1 MRSNICVIVAIFR
14 PRPEHLDELFRSIA
28 SQTLRADMIVAVI
41 ADCISAQITKTTAM
55 AHGLTLHLV
64 EPADSLNA
72 VRAFE
77 VGLAE
82 GLALCPTDTY
92 FALCDQDD
100 IWHETK
106 LNIGA
111 RALDADPDRLLVHS
125 DARLVDKDGNLIA
138 RSMFAM
144 ERRLRA
150 PRLRDLLYRN
160 TVTGMT
166 TLMRRRLVELALPFP
181 RQSGV
186 HFYHDL
192 WLALLAE
199 ATGKLYLIPEALVD
213 YRQHDGNVMG
223 VVDRRKQ
230 FTARGLP
237 DMTWLRREAAG
248 YALARFL
255 GRSVYARVA
264 AAGAGTGFA
273 KGKAKLL
280 RPYLARMR
288 GGGGHL
294 WDMIRFLARGN
305 LGLARLAFGQAATSI
320 GRVVWALQRTMTT
333 GLSESFNHFDDRLFS
348 LSPGVAPEPLYPDS
362 QRVGRSRPAKDLI
375 DQRKVLRWKPRFDAT
390 QPSLTILVPSLNPPE
405 VFAGIATAVDI
416 GIGIAARGQSV
427 RFIATDLPIAGHSV
441 SRNFIL
447 ARLSEQQSSSGAADR
462 ITLHCGVTEGEIP
475 AHNEDRFLATAWWSA
490 FLSQTL
496 IHRFDFVHPRF
507 LYLIQDF
514 EPNFYPWGA
523 EFADAMAS
531 YDMDFVPIFNTTLLR
546 DYFKAQG
553 FAFAE
558 TNPLVFRPSID
569 VARYSAGTRQA
580 RGENA
585 RQIAL
590 YGRPEVARN
599 MFPTAIEALSRFVE
613 KRGFGP
619 KDVIIKSVGLAH
631 ETIEL
636 GNGLK
641 IISQGKLPY
650 SEYPDFL
657 LRTDI
662 GLSLMLSP
670 HPSHP
675 PLEMAASGVRVVTNS
690 FATKNLSDLSPA
702 ILSSPPD
709 AAALVKALDRAWDLP
724 PPSDADRQINLALLG
739 PTLNEMMD
747 EMSANLWPTGKVN
760 GQLRRVILHIGA
772 PKCGSTFLQR
782 VLLAN
787 QDRLA
792 RAGIVYPH
800 QNGDHPG
807 NAPKLEELTASKMLE
822 DLGDAQTVIYS
833 HEDLL
838 VFREHSQ
845 TFAQAASEAG
855 LDVQVVCFL
864 RPFHQ
869 LIFGTYSQ
877 TLKQNFEEF
886 AAEGSAYGGRTFDE
900 FCRHIHARFRFDQF
914 LKKWEA
920 TFPNGRLLLRSHTLI
935 RPTFEALLNGVE
947 LDWNVDPSLTNP
959 SLRIE
964 DCEQIA
970 KAINEGHQDI
980 DALRDA
986 LRAAYRK
993 IGLAD
998 PGRSAERISMIEA
1011 LFAEST
1017 QILERDFG
1025 FAMPDT
1031 AGTPASDPQVT
1042 TASQALTP

>member
-14 PRPEHLDELFRSIA
+14 PRPEQLDELFKSIA
-28 SQTLRADMIVAVI
+28 AQTQRPDTIIAVI
-41 ADCISAQITKTTAM
+41 ADCTSRNIAQATAT

-64 EPADSLNA
+64 EPADALNA

-77 VGLAE
+77 VGLAK
-82 GLALCPTDTY
+82 GLALCPPDTY

-100 IWHETK
+100 VWHQTK
-106 LNIGA
+106 LAVGA
-111 RALDADPDRLLVHS
+111 KALDADPDRLLVHS
-125 DARLVDKDGNLIA
+125 DARLIDKDSNLIA

-144 ERRLRA
+144 ERRLRR

-199 ATGKLYLIPEALVD
+199 ATGKIYLIPEPLVD
-213 YRQHDGNVMG
+213 YRQHDNNVMG

-230 FTARGLP
+230 FVARGLP
-237 DMTWLRREAAG
+237 DMTWLRREAAA

-280 RPYLARMR
+280 RPYIARMR

-333 GLSESFNHFDDRLFS
+333 GLSESINHFDDRLYS
-348 LSPGVAPEPLYPDS
+348 ISPGVNPEPLYPEAG
-362 QRVGRSRPAKDLI
+362 RTGRSRPAKDLI
-375 DQRKVLRWKPRFDAT
+375 DQRKVLRWTPKFDAGL
-390 QPSLTILVPSLNPPE
+390 PSLTIFVPSLNPPE

-416 GIGIAARGQSV
+416 GLGMAARGQSV
-427 RFIATDLPIAGHSV
+427 RFIATDLPIAGHAV
-441 SRNFIL
+441 SRSFIL
-447 ARLSEQQSSSGAADR
+447 ARLTDQQSSSGAADR
-462 ITLHCGVTEGEIP
+462 ISLHCGVTETEIP

-496 IHRFDFVHPRF
+496 ISRFEFVHPRF

-558 TNPLVFRPSID
+558 MNPLVFRPSID
-569 VARYSAGTRQA
+569 VARYSSGKRPD
-580 RGENA
+580 RSREP

-613 KRGFGP
+613 KRGLGP
-619 KDVIIKSVGLAH
+619 KDVIIQSVGLAH
-631 ETIEL
+631 DAIEI

-690 FATKNLSDLSPA
+690 FATKNLSELSPA
-702 ILSSPPD
+702 ILSSSPD

-724 PPSDADRQINLALLG
+724 APNDADRQIDLALLG
-739 PTLNEMMD
+739 PSLDDMMD
-747 EMSANLWPTGKVN
+747 QMAANLWPVGKLG
-760 GQLRRVILHIGA
+760 GQRRRVILHIGA

-787 QDRLA
+787 QDRLT

-800 QNGDHPG
+800 QNGEHPG
-807 NAPKLEELTASKMLE
+807 NAPRLEELTASKMLD
-822 DLGDAQTVIYS
+822 DLGDAQTLIYS

-845 TFAQAASEAG
+845 TFAEAASKAG
-855 LDVQVVCFL
+855 LDVQVICFL

-886 AAEGSAYGGRTFDE
+886 AAEGKAYGGRSFDE
-900 FCRHIHARFRFDQF
+900 FCRHIHSRFRFDQF

-920 TFPNGRLLLRSHTLI
+920 TFPDGRLLLRSHTLI
-935 RPTFEALLNGVE
+935 RPTFEALLDGVE
-947 LDWNVDPSLTNP
+947 LDWNVDPNLTNP

-970 KAINEGHQDI
+970 KMINEGGYDT
-980 DALRDA
+980 DVLRDE

-993 IGLAD
+993 IGLSD
-998 PGRSAERISMIEA
+998 PGRSAERITMIEA

-1025 FAMPDT
+1025 FIMPDV
-1031 AGTPASDPQVT
+1031 AVMPASDPQVT
-1042 TASQALTP
+1042 TTPQVVSL